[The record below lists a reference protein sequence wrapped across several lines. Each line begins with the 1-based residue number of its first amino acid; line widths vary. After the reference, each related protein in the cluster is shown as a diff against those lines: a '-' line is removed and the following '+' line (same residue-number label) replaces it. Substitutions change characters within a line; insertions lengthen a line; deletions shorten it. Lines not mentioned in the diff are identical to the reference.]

1 MTCMCSQFH
10 HTPSSHCS
18 VHIGDGSLTQAANE
32 GLISISP
39 TLPLPTVRHVP
50 KFPSNLVFVS
60 RMTKP
65 HNCSII
71 FLFPTHCVFQDLKT
85 GHRQIIGTSW
95 KSSDLYL
102 CNSQMNGSTV
112 FQSLAQRENLVQ
124 WHFHWCHVRH
134 MFITSVCSFQRIH
147 ATQPHTVNW

>member
-1 MTCMCSQFH
+1 MHKFTVSSY
-10 HTPSSHCS
+10 TPSSHSS
-18 VHIGDGSLTQAANE
+18 VHIDDGSLTQAASE

-50 KFPSNLVFVS
+50 KLPSNLVSVS

-71 FLFPTHCVFQDLKT
+71 FLFSTHCVFQDLKT
-85 GHRQIIGTSW
+85 GHRQIIGTSR
-95 KSSDLYL
+95 KSSGLSL
-102 CNSQMNGSTV
+102 RNSQMNGSTA

-124 WHFHWCHVRH
+124 WHFH
-134 MFITSVCSFQRIH
+134 
-147 ATQPHTVNW
+147 